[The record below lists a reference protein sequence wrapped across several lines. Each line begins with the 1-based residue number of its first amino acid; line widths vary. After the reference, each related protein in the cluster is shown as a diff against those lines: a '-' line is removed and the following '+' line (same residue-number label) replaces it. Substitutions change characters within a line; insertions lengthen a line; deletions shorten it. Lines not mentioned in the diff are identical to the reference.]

1 MFKSFKVDRVDHKC
15 VFGGDMFISITV
27 LRICV
32 RVHVCVCVCVC
43 VFVCYVDYNYIW
55 VSNYIRC
62 SETIL

>member
-1 MFKSFKVDRVDHKC
+1 MFKSFKADRVDHKC

-43 VFVCYVDYNYIW
+43 VFVCYVDYNYI
-55 VSNYIRC
+55 
-62 SETIL
+62 